1 MTLWIYVTTSTTS
14 SPSSAIGARTA
25 MASPA
30 LVIALV
36 SAAAFALSG
45 PFAKSLFDVGWSPG
59 AAVAARIGGAAV
71 VLLIPVI
78 ITLVRRWAKVKGSL
92 GRIAI
97 YGVVP
102 IALCQLFYFNAV
114 QHLSVGVALLL
125 EYLSPVLLVGWA
137 WIITRHRPR
146 LLTIVGAACAMAGL
160 VLVLDLAGS
169 QKVSVEGVLW
179 GLAAAVCSAVYFIMS
194 ARADDH
200 VPPVLMAGG
209 GMAVGALMIL
219 GLGAAGILPMVFNFN
234 NPVFAG
240 AQVHWL
246 VPVLGLVLVT
256 TVFAYLMGI
265 VATRGLGSK
274 VASFLALFEVL
285 FAVIWAWI
293 LLGEMPRA
301 IQLLGGVAIMGGV
314 ILVRLDE
321 LRGSPRRGPTFV
333 VELDAGGIPGLT
345 APGAQEPPAQAPAV
359 LPAEAAQP

>member
-1 MTLWIYVTTSTTS
+1 MTTSPP
-14 SPSSAIGARTA
+14 SPGAAAAGPRTA
-25 MASPA
+25 LVSPA
-30 LVIALV
+30 LAIALV

-71 VLLIPVI
+71 VLLVPVI

-137 WIITRHRPR
+137 WLITRHRPR
-146 LLTIVGAACAMAGL
+146 LLTIVGAACAMLGL

-194 ARADDH
+194 ARADDD

-219 GLGAAGILPMVFNFN
+219 GLGAVGILPMAFTFDH
-234 NPVFAG
+234 PVFAG
-240 AQVHWL
+240 SQVHWL
-246 VPVLGLVLVT
+246 VPVGGLVLVT

-274 VASFLALFEVL
+274 VASFVALFEVL
-285 FAVIWAWI
+285 FAVIWAWL
-293 LLGEMPRA
+293 LLGEMPRT

-321 LRGSPRRGPTFV
+321 LRGCPRRGPTHV
-333 VELDAGGIPGLT
+333 VELDAG
-345 APGAQEPPAQAPAV
+345 ESPAAGGRASGGPDAV
-359 LPAEAAQP
+359 TLPAEAAQP

>member
-1 MTLWIYVTTSTTS
+1 MTTSTS
-14 SPSSAIGARTA
+14 SIHVPRTA
-25 MASPA
+25 LASPA
-30 LVIALV
+30 LLLALI

-45 PFAKSLFDVGWSPG
+45 SFAKSLFDVGWSPG

-78 ITLVRRWAKVKGSL
+78 ITLVRRWTKVKGSL

-146 LLTIVGAACAMAGL
+146 LLTIVGAVSAMAGL

-179 GLAAAVCSAVYFIMS
+179 GLAAAVCSAVYFVMS
-194 ARADDH
+194 ARTGDD
-200 VPPVLMAGG
+200 VPPILMAGG
-209 GMAVGALMIL
+209 GMAVGAAMIL
-219 GLGAAGILPMVFNFN
+219 GLGVVGILPMAFTFN

-240 AQVHWL
+240 TEVHWL

-256 TVFAYLMGI
+256 TVFAYIMGI
-265 VATRGLGSK
+265 ISTRGLGSK
-274 VASFLALFEVL
+274 VASFVALFEVL

-293 LLGEMPRA
+293 LLGELPRT
-301 IQLLGGVAIMGGV
+301 IQLLGGLAIMAGV
-314 ILVRLDE
+314 VLVRLDE
-321 LRGSPRRGPTFV
+321 LRGSPRRGGTQMVP
-333 VELDAGGIPGLT
+333 LDPDAGSAGGSAGPVGT
-345 APGAQEPPAQAPAV
+345 EPALHV
-359 LPAEAAQP
+359 DSLPAEAAQP

>member
-1 MTLWIYVTTSTTS
+1 MTTPSFTISAPASGTRTTL
-14 SPSSAIGARTA
+14 
-25 MASPA
+25 ASPA
-30 LVIALV
+30 LMLALI

-45 PFAKSLFDVGWSPG
+45 SFAKSLFDVGWSPG

-146 LLTIVGAACAMAGL
+146 LLTIVGAVSAMAGL
-160 VLVLDLAGS
+160 VLVLDLAGD
-169 QKVSVEGVLW
+169 QRISVEGVLW
-179 GLAAAVCSAVYFIMS
+179 GLAAAVCSAVYFVMS
-194 ARADDH
+194 ARTDDD
-200 VPPVLMAGG
+200 VPPILMAGG
-209 GMAVGALMIL
+209 GMAVGAAMIV
-219 GLGAAGILPMVFNFN
+219 GLGAVGVLPMTFTFSD
-234 NPVFAG
+234 PVFAG
-240 AQVHWL
+240 TPVHWL

-265 VATRGLGSK
+265 ISTRGLGSK
-274 VASFLALFEVL
+274 VASFVALFEVL

-293 LLGEMPRA
+293 LLGELPRT
-301 IQLLGGVAIMGGV
+301 IQLLGGLAIMGGV

-321 LRGSPRRGPTFV
+321 LRGSPGRGQSYAV
-333 VELDAGGIPGLT
+333 DLDET
-345 APGAQEPPAQAPAV
+345 AT
-359 LPAEAAQP
+359 

>member
-1 MTLWIYVTTSTTS
+1 MTTSPATFPAPATGS
-14 SPSSAIGARTA
+14 RTVL
-25 MASPA
+25 ASPA
-30 LVIALV
+30 LMLALV

-59 AAVAARIGGAAV
+59 AAVAVRIGGAAA

-78 ITLVRRWAKVKGSL
+78 ITLVRCWPKVKGSL

-137 WIITRHRPR
+137 WIITRNRPR
-146 LLTIVGAACAMAGL
+146 VLTIIGAACAMTGL

-179 GLAAAVCSAVYFIMS
+179 GLAAAVCSAVYFVMS
-194 ARADDH
+194 ARADDN

-209 GMAVGALMIL
+209 GMAVGAALIV
-219 GLGAAGILPMVFNFN
+219 GLGAVGILPMAFTFN

-240 AQVHWL
+240 SQVHWL

-274 VASFLALFEVL
+274 VASFVALFEVL
-285 FAVIWAWI
+285 FAVIWAWL
-293 LLGEMPRA
+293 LLGEMPRI
-301 IQLLGGVAIMGGV
+301 IQLLGGLAIMGGV
-314 ILVRLDE
+314 VLVRLDE
-321 LRGSPRRGPTFV
+321 LRGSPRRGQSYV
-333 VELDAGGIPGLT
+333 VDLGADAGSDPDG
-345 APGAQEPPAQAPAV
+345 
-359 LPAEAAQP
+359 LPADLPAKAAQP

>member
-1 MTLWIYVTTSTTS
+1 MTTS
-14 SPSSAIGARTA
+14 SSTFRTPTA
-25 MASPA
+25 GSRTVLASPA
-30 LVIALV
+30 LLLALI

-59 AAVAARIGGAAV
+59 AAVAVRIGGAAV

-78 ITLVRRWAKVKGSL
+78 ITLVRRWSKVKGSL

-137 WIITRHRPR
+137 WLMTRSRPR
-146 LLTIVGAACAMAGL
+146 ALTIVGAVCAMTGL

-179 GLAAAVCSAVYFIMS
+179 GLAAAVCSAVYFVMS
-194 ARADDH
+194 AKADDA

-209 GMAVGALMIL
+209 GMAVGAAMIV
-219 GLGAAGILPMVFNFN
+219 GLGVVGVLPMSFTFTD
-234 NPVFAG
+234 PVFAG
-240 AQVHWL
+240 TPVHWL

-274 VASFLALFEVL
+274 VASFVALFEVL
-285 FAVIWAWI
+285 FAVIWAWL
-293 LLGEMPRA
+293 LLGEMPRI
-301 IQLLGGVAIMGGV
+301 IQLLGGLAIMGGV
-314 ILVRLDE
+314 VLVRLDD
-321 LRGSPRRGPTFV
+321 LRGSSSRGPSYPV
-333 VELDAGGIPGLT
+333 GLEIAGALPADALPVEQL
-345 APGAQEPPAQAPAV
+345 PAV
-359 LPAEAAQP
+359 TLATKTPQP